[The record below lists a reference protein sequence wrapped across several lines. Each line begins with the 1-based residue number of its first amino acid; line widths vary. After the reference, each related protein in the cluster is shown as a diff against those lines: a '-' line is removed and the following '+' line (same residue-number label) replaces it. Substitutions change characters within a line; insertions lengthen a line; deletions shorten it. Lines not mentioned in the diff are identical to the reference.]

1 MSASKVTTY
10 IDTVTNEWLQRY
22 ADSLGIK
29 RSELV
34 KLLIERERRNHWL
47 ERAMD
52 DPDAVPIRLR
62 NDEPSA

>member
-1 MSASKVTTY
+1 MSPPKVTTY
-10 IDTVTNEWLQRY
+10 IDPVTNEWLNRY

-34 KLLIERERRNHWL
+34 RILIQRERRNHWL